1 MSPPDF
7 GDGGSS
13 DRRRR
18 FGPGFNGPMTP
29 DRLFEE
35 AGPNRGRGPSEI
47 IERFPPRSK
56 FRPTTAPMPPRRNP
70 APRQRFR
77 ARELLVTVQGAQPDA
92 VAGRLAR
99 SFNLVMRESRGF
111 ALLQDRRV
119 YRFSIRDNRGMDNLR
134 AAIAN
139 VPGVAQTS
147 PNYYHYL
154 QGEMGGDAG
163 WMQYA
168 LPKLRIPDTLELAS
182 GRGVTVAV
190 IDSGV
195 DIKHPALKGAD
206 IAYYDATD
214 NTVKD
219 PDMHGTAIAG
229 IIAGKG
235 DVQGIAPGVKML
247 AIRAFASEE
256 LGVSPTT
263 TSLAMARAMDIAVA
277 RGAKIINMS
286 FAGAEDPLMTSLIEA
301 AHAKGVVC
309 IAAAGN
315 QGPDAP
321 PAYPAANDKVIG
333 ITATDEKDGLY
344 DMANRGAYV
353 SVAAPG
359 VDILVPVTGEALD
372 YMSGTSFAAA
382 HITGIVALLLERNPK
397 LTPDQVRD
405 ILSQA
410 AHDLGK
416 PGQDDEFGA
425 GLADAYGTVTRAR
438 LTIRV
443 QSSSVNR

>member
-1 MSPPDF
+1 
-7 GDGGSS
+7 
-13 DRRRR
+13 
-18 FGPGFNGPMTP
+18 
-29 DRLFEE
+29 
-35 AGPNRGRGPSEI
+35 
-47 IERFPPRSK
+47 
-56 FRPTTAPMPPRRNP
+56 
-70 APRQRFR
+70 
-77 ARELLVTVQGAQPDA
+77 
-92 VAGRLAR
+92 
-99 SFNLVMRESRGF
+99 
-111 ALLQDRRV
+111 
-119 YRFSIRDNRGMDNLR
+119 
-134 AAIAN
+134 
-139 VPGVAQTS
+139 
-147 PNYYHYL
+147 
-154 QGEMGGDAG
+154 
-163 WMQYA
+163 MQYA

-195 DIKHPALKGAD
+195 DMKHPALKGAD
-206 IAYYDATD
+206 ITYFDATD
-214 NTVKD
+214 NAVKD

-277 RGAKIINMS
+277 RGAKVINMS

-321 PAYPAANDKVIG
+321 PAYPAANENVIG

-416 PGQDDEFGA
+416 PGQDEEFGA

-443 QSSSVNR
+443 QSSRVNQ